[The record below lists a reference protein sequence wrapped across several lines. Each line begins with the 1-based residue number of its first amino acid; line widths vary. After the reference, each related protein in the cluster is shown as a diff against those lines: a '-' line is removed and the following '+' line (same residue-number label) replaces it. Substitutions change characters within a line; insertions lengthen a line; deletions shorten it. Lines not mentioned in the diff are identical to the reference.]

1 MYNFFDTNIFIA
13 YATDF
18 DNYHTNSIKLIENA
32 PNKKTG
38 LRVIAELE
46 KLRRRRQKLLVG
58 LAEYI
63 RHNKHPQEYPFPSD
77 IGSNDSRFLI
87 DLFST
92 VPAGDINSE
101 YNYIRQKTSEIWRRI
116 DEAKRHVPDKIDYD
130 NYPQFYND
138 IHFIQN
144 NSDRLILTDAYCWV
158 RANRSKIFFCTLDH
172 TDYLVHTPRI
182 HNLICQYSLCTL
194 ATLPIEL
201 RSVHVRVQELGL

>member
-18 DNYHTNSIKLIENA
+18 DEFHINSIKLIENA

-38 LRVIAELE
+38 RRVIAELDRL
-46 KLRRRRQKLLVG
+46 KRRRQNLLVG

-63 RHNKHPQEYPFPSD
+63 RHGKHPQEYPLHLS
-77 IGSNDSRFLI
+77 IGNNDSRFLI

-116 DEAKRHVPDKIDYD
+116 DEAKSHVPDKIEYD

-138 IHFIQN
+138 IYLIRN
-144 NSDRLILTDAYCWV
+144 DSDRLILTDAYCWV

-172 TDYLVHTPRI
+172 TDYLVNSHRI
-182 HNLICQYSLCTL
+182 HNLICQYSLCSL

-201 RSVHVRVQELGL
+201 CSVPIRVQELGL